1 MCYFYILYSR
11 NLDRY
16 YIGHSCDSLEN
27 RLRQHLYEHGGFTGK
42 AKDWKLVY
50 QEAFPSKSVA
60 YARER
65 QVKRWKNRLLV
76 ERLIEEGT

>member
-1 MCYFYILYSR
+1 MCHFYILYSTT
-11 NLDRY
+11 LDRY

-27 RLRQHLYEHGGFTGK
+27 RLRQHLYEHAGFTGK

-50 QEAFPSKSVA
+50 HEVFPLKSAA